1 MIEQFITGIQH
12 IGIPTNDMHTRCA
25 FLNSALWLLKPTKII
40 KLCIKVVSAIQN
52 LPFWGKGI
60 KFFKIEG
67 PNKELIE
74 FCQIL

>member
-1 MIEQFITGIQH
+1 NHQALHKTGAIDH
-12 IGIPTNDMHTRCA
+12 IAIDTTDIDAA
-25 FLNSALWLLKPTKII
+25 FAEVTKSG
-40 KLCIKVVSAIQN
+40 LTVVSAIQS
-52 LPFWGKGI
+52 LPFWDKGI